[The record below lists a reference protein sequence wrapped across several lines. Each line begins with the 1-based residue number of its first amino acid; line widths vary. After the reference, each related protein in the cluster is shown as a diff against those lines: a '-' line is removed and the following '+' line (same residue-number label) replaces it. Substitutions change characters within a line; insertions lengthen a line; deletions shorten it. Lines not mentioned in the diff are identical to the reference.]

1 MKRSRGRT
9 KKLKGGMDP
18 FLGALATGA
27 LSAAGGMLAK
37 AIVGAVT
44 GVSSDLNDRVVA
56 AAENAAP
63 EVAATQPNTSM
74 WGITKDVVS
83 RAWTEHKN
91 EVIASLIQNVVPAVS
106 NAVSNYLIKKTDE
119 DSPERT
125 AAVVIG
131 GIGSYMS
138 SILRGMTHQEASKAV
153 EAVSNGLSAASEI
166 IDKQRES
173 VKSGNP
179 AEDVNRAY
187 EIVMK
192 VLGTVLSQSLQGRPK
207 EAING
212 VISDLG
218 DIYKQYSSFPVEDK
232 EGQQFYGPQNSLTN
246 MVAHSD
252 HFKGFGTV
260 KYGGKKNSSGKV
272 YKFNTDWLFS
282 STDEK
287 PTIPFPS
294 LHELNGG
301 AWSPPEEF
309 AKYASNFATVPEGY
323 TVFNNATNTGA
334 FNNTANS
341 GISFGDV
348 FSNLTSSTSTSSY
361 DPLLKAV
368 TNVVG
373 AASRPWY
380 STLFWGT
387 MPYLIHPIIDG
398 VGGMLKSFNRYI
410 KPKLSEGAAS
420 ALTSL
425 EDWATEHKDLFHMAG
440 SAGISSLDASYRDQ
454 ARQNA
459 AEKLYNIQKERVA
472 AANQRIS
479 ADNQAKVD
487 RANMDYIDL
496 VKQTKAQN
504 EQKAKDFENTLRLN
518 EPTRILEKIKLAK
531 EIGDSEGAKEYAK
544 LWWFEKMLTN
554 KEYYK
559 AINTPDVLDQSAKAA
574 LEDLG
579 LKPKEGET
587 AEMVKELKDMFSNT
601 SPEEGRSSLPPK
613 YVEKLSAKLKLS
625 PPTEM
630 PLPSGPKYVQ
640 LTPLLTDP
648 TPTAAMFETPFSD
661 LARRENAI
669 RFAPYMNKLFSY
681 NGYNNLF
688 SQNSDLLD
696 TALSNHITANPLS
709 QSTSVYSGPSSAST
723 SALTTVRMPAY
734 SPTQLTSVTPLQLSS
749 LKSSNIFDSS
759 STAVDTLDKISE
771 KKKKKKFKPEEYSD
785 INPSSARE
793 KLPKHMRDEPYND
806 LMESY
811 KVIPM
816 EIRMENQ
823 RMKQQNGRLVHT
835 LPLKT
840 ASSLRNE
847 LPIGIFP
854 ASSNLRGLFP
864 SENKPSKKRR
874 RRL

>member
-18 FLGALATGA
+18 FLGALASGA

-44 GVSSDLNDRVVA
+44 GVSSDLNDRAVA
-56 AAENAAP
+56 AADNTAP
-63 EVAATQPNTSM
+63 EVATTQPNTSM

-106 NAVSNYLIKKTDE
+106 NAVSNYLIKKSDE

-173 VKSGNP
+173 LKSGNP
-179 AEDVNRAY
+179 TEDVNRAY

-260 KYGGKKNSSGKV
+260 KYGGGKEKS

-282 STDEK
+282 NTDEK

-294 LHELNGG
+294 LSELSGG
-301 AWSPPEEF
+301 AWTPPEEF
-309 AKYASNFATVPEGY
+309 ANFTSNFATVPEGY
-323 TVFNNATNTGA
+323 SLLNT
-334 FNNTANS
+334 
-341 GISFGDV
+341 
-348 FSNLTSSTSTSSY
+348 TSSNTPPGT
-361 DPLLKAV
+361 DPLLNTV
-368 TNVVG
+368 SNVIG

-387 MPYLIHPIIDG
+387 MPYLIHPIING
-398 VGGMLKSFNRYI
+398 VGGMLKSFSRFI

-454 ARQNA
+454 MRQNA
-459 AEKLYNIQKERVA
+459 ATKLYKIQKERVA

-479 ADNQAKVD
+479 ADNQAKID

-518 EPTRILEKIKLAK
+518 EPTRLLERMKLAK

-544 LWWFEKMLTN
+544 LWWFEKILTN
-554 KEYYK
+554 KDYYK
-559 AINTPDVLDQSAKAA
+559 AVNTPNVLTNDAKTS
-574 LEDLG
+574 LEDMG
-579 LKPKEGET
+579 LKVKQGE
-587 AEMVKELKDMFSNT
+587 ADQMAKELQDMFSNT
-601 SPEEGRSSLPPK
+601 TPGEGDSSTLPPK
-613 YVEKLSAKLKLS
+613 FVEKLSTKLKLS

-640 LTPLLTDP
+640 LTPLLTEP
-648 TPTAAMFETPFSD
+648 TPSAAMFETPFSD
-661 LARRENAI
+661 LAKRENAI

-696 TALSNHITANPLS
+696 TALSSHITANPLS

-723 SALTTVRMPAY
+723 SALTTVRTPAY
-734 SPTQLTSVTPLQLSS
+734 YPTQLTSVTPLQLSS
-749 LKSSNIFDSS
+749 MKSSNIFDSS

-793 KLPKHMRDEPYND
+793 SLPKHMRDEPYND

-874 RRL
+874 RRI

>member
-18 FLGALATGA
+18 FLGALASGA

-44 GVSSDLNDRVVA
+44 GVSSDLNDRAVA
-56 AAENAAP
+56 AADNIAP
-63 EVAATQPNTSM
+63 EVATTQPNTSM

-106 NAVSNYLIKKTDE
+106 NAVSNYLIKKSDE

-173 VKSGNP
+173 LKSGNP
-179 AEDVNRAY
+179 TEDVNRAY

-218 DIYKQYSSFPVEDK
+218 EIYKQYSSFPVEDK

-246 MVAHSD
+246 MVAQSD

-282 STDEK
+282 NTDEK

-294 LHELNGG
+294 LSELSGG
-301 AWSPPEEF
+301 AWAPPEEF
-309 AKYASNFATVPEGY
+309 ANYTSNFATVPEGY
-323 TVFNNATNTGA
+323 TVFNNAT
-334 FNNTANS
+334 
-341 GISFGDV
+341 
-348 FSNLTSSTSTSSY
+348 SSTSTSSY
-361 DPLLKAV
+361 DPLLNAV

-387 MPYLIHPIIDG
+387 MPYLIHPIING
-398 VGGMLKSFNRYI
+398 VGGMLKSFGRFI
-410 KPKLSEGAAS
+410 KPKLSEGVAS

-454 ARQNA
+454 MRQNA

-496 VKQTKAQN
+496 IKQTKAQN

-518 EPTRILEKIKLAK
+518 EPTRLLERMKLAK
-531 EIGDSEGAKEYAK
+531 EIGDNEGAKEYAK

-554 KEYYK
+554 KDYYK
-559 AINTPDVLDQSAKAA
+559 SVNTPDVLTNDAKTS
-574 LEDLG
+574 LEDMG
-579 LKPKEGET
+579 LKVKQGE
-587 AEMVKELKDMFSNT
+587 AVEMAKELKDMFSNT
-601 SPEEGRSSLPPK
+601 TPGEGDSSTLPPK
-613 YVEKLSAKLKLS
+613 FVEKLSTKLKLS

-648 TPTAAMFETPFSD
+648 SPTAAMFETPFLD
-661 LARRENAI
+661 QARRENAI

-696 TALSNHITANPLS
+696 TALSSHITANPLS

-723 SALTTVRMPAY
+723 SALTTIRVPAY

-749 LKSSNIFDSS
+749 MKSSNIFDSS
-759 STAVDTLDKISE
+759 SSAVDTLDKISE

-785 INPSSARE
+785 INPLSARE
-793 KLPKHMRDEPYND
+793 SLPKHMRDEPYND

-874 RRL
+874 RRI

>member
-44 GVSSDLNDRVVA
+44 GVSSDLNERAVA
-56 AAENAAP
+56 AADNAAP
-63 EVAATQPNTSM
+63 EVATTQPNTSM

-106 NAVSNYLIKKTDE
+106 NAVSNYLIKKSDE

-173 VKSGNP
+173 LKSGNP
-179 AEDVNRAY
+179 TEDVNRAY

-246 MVAHSD
+246 MVAHSEQ
-252 HFKGFGTV
+252 FKGFGTV
-260 KYGGKKNSSGKV
+260 KYGGGKEKT

-282 STDEK
+282 NTDEK

-294 LHELNGG
+294 LSELSGG
-301 AWSPPEEF
+301 AWTPPDEF
-309 AKYASNFATVPEGY
+309 ANFTSNFATVPEGY
-323 TVFNNATNTGA
+323 SLLNTTS
-334 FNNTANS
+334 NNTPP
-341 GISFGDV
+341 G
-348 FSNLTSSTSTSSY
+348 T
-361 DPLLKAV
+361 DPLLNTV
-368 TNVVG
+368 SNVIG

-387 MPYLIHPIIDG
+387 MPYLIHPIING
-398 VGGMLKSFNRYI
+398 VGGMLKSFSRFI

-454 ARQNA
+454 MRQNA
-459 AEKLYNIQKERVA
+459 AAKLYKIQKERVA

-479 ADNQAKVD
+479 ADNQSKID
-487 RANMDYIDL
+487 RANMEYIDL
-496 VKQTKAQN
+496 IKQTKAQN
-504 EQKAKDFENTLRLN
+504 EQKARDFENTLRLN
-518 EPTRILEKIKLAK
+518 EPTRLLERMKLAK
-531 EIGDSEGAKEYAK
+531 EIGDTEGAKEYAK

-554 KEYYK
+554 KDYYK
-559 AINTPDVLDQSAKAA
+559 AINKPDVLTDDVKTS
-574 LEDLG
+574 LEDMG
-579 LKPKEGET
+579 LKVKQDE
-587 AEMVKELKDMFSNT
+587 AQEMADELKAMFSNT
-601 SPEEGRSSLPPK
+601 TPGDSSSPSPMPQKLKQKLS
-613 YVEKLSAKLKLS
+613 EKLGLS

-640 LTPLLTDP
+640 LTPLLTEP
-648 TPTAAMFETPFSD
+648 TPSAAMFETPFSD
-661 LARRENAI
+661 LAKRENAI

-696 TALSNHITANPLS
+696 TALSSHITANPLS

-723 SALTTVRMPAY
+723 SALTTVRTPAY
-734 SPTQLTSVTPLQLSS
+734 YPTQLTSVTPLQLSS
-749 LKSSNIFDSS
+749 MKSSNIFDSS

-785 INPSSARE
+785 INPASARE

-823 RMKQQNGRLVHT
+823 RMKQQNGRIVHT

-840 ASSLRNE
+840 ASPLRNE

-874 RRL
+874 RRI

>member
-18 FLGALATGA
+18 FLGALASGA
-27 LSAAGGMLAK
+27 LAAAGGMLAK

-44 GVSSDLNDRVVA
+44 GVSSDLNDRAVA
-56 AAENAAP
+56 T
-63 EVAATQPNTSM
+63 TQPNTSM

-106 NAVSNYLIKKTDE
+106 NAVSNYLIKKSDE

-173 VKSGNP
+173 LKSGNP
-179 AEDVNRAY
+179 TEDVNRAY

-246 MVAHSD
+246 MVAHSEQ
-252 HFKGFGTV
+252 FKGFGTV
-260 KYGGKKNSSGKV
+260 KYGGGKEKS

-294 LHELNGG
+294 LSELSGG
-301 AWSPPEEF
+301 AWTPPEEF
-309 AKYASNFATVPEGY
+309 AQYMSNFATVPEGY
-323 TVFNNATNTGA
+323 TVFNNAT
-334 FNNTANS
+334 
-341 GISFGDV
+341 
-348 FSNLTSSTSTSSY
+348 SSTSTSSY
-361 DPLLKAV
+361 DPLLNTV
-368 TNVVG
+368 SNVIG

-387 MPYLIHPIIDG
+387 MPYLIHPIING
-398 VGGMLKSFNRYI
+398 VGGMLKSFSRFI

-454 ARQNA
+454 MRQNA
-459 AEKLYNIQKERVA
+459 AAKLYNIQKERVA

-479 ADNQAKVD
+479 ADNQSKID

-496 VKQTKAQN
+496 IKQTKAQN

-518 EPTRILEKIKLAK
+518 EPTRLLERMKLAK
-531 EIGDSEGAKEYAK
+531 EIGDNEGAKEYAK

-554 KEYYK
+554 KDYYK
-559 AINTPDVLDQSAKAA
+559 AVNTPDVLTNDAKTS
-574 LEDLG
+574 LEDMG
-579 LKPKEGET
+579 LKVKQDE
-587 AEMVKELKDMFSNT
+587 AQEMAKELKDMFSNT
-601 SPEEGRSSLPPK
+601 TPGEGDSSTLPPK
-613 YVEKLSAKLKLS
+613 FVEKLSTKLKLS

-648 TPTAAMFETPFSD
+648 SPTAAMFETPFSD
-661 LARRENAI
+661 QARRENVI

-681 NGYNNLF
+681 NGYNNMF

-696 TALSNHITANPLS
+696 TALSSHITANPLS

-793 KLPKHMRDEPYND
+793 SLPKHMRDEPYND

-823 RMKQQNGRLVHT
+823 RMKQQNGRSVHT

-874 RRL
+874 RRI

>member
-18 FLGALATGA
+18 FLSALASGA

-44 GVSSDLNDRVVA
+44 GVSSDLNDRAVA
-56 AAENAAP
+56 AADNTAP
-63 EVAATQPNTSM
+63 EVATTQPNTSM

-106 NAVSNYLIKKTDE
+106 NAVSNYLIKKSDE

-173 VKSGNP
+173 LKSGNP
-179 AEDVNRAY
+179 TEDVNRAY

-246 MVAHSD
+246 MVAHSEQ
-252 HFKGFGTV
+252 FKGFGTV
-260 KYGGKKNSSGKV
+260 KYGGGKEKT

-282 STDEK
+282 NTDEK

-294 LHELNGG
+294 FHELKGG
-301 AWSPPEEF
+301 AWTPPEEF
-309 AKYASNFATVPEGY
+309 AQYMSNFATVPEGY
-323 TVFNNATNTGA
+323 TTFNNATSTGA

-348 FSNLTSSTSTSSY
+348 FSNLTTSTSTSSY

-387 MPYLIHPIIDG
+387 MPYLIHPIING
-398 VGGMLKSFNRYI
+398 VGGMLKSFSRFI

-454 ARQNA
+454 MRQNA
-459 AEKLYNIQKERVA
+459 AAKLYNIQKERVA

-479 ADNQAKVD
+479 ADNQSKID
-487 RANMDYIDL
+487 RANMEYIDL
-496 VKQTKAQN
+496 IKQTKAQN

-518 EPTRILEKIKLAK
+518 EPTRLLERMKLAK
-531 EIGDSEGAKEYAK
+531 EIGDTEGAKEYAK

-554 KEYYK
+554 KDYYK
-559 AINTPDVLDQSAKAA
+559 AVNTPNVLTNDAKTS
-574 LEDLG
+574 LEDMG
-579 LKPKEGET
+579 LKVKQSE
-587 AEMVKELKDMFSNT
+587 AEAMAQELKGMFSNT
-601 SPEEGRSSLPPK
+601 TPGEGDSSTLPPK
-613 YVEKLSAKLKLS
+613 FVEKLSTKLKLS

-648 TPTAAMFETPFSD
+648 SPTAAMFETPFSD
-661 LARRENAI
+661 LAKRENAI

-696 TALSNHITANPLS
+696 TALSSHITANPLS

-723 SALTTVRMPAY
+723 SALTTVRTPAY
-734 SPTQLTSVTPLQLSS
+734 YPTQLTSVTPLQLSS
-749 LKSSNIFDSS
+749 MKSSNIFDSS
-759 STAVDTLDKISE
+759 SSAVDTLDKISE

-793 KLPKHMRDEPYND
+793 SLPKHMRDEPYND

-823 RMKQQNGRLVHT
+823 RMKQQNGRIVHT

-840 ASSLRNE
+840 ASPLRNE

-874 RRL
+874 RRI

>member
-18 FLGALATGA
+18 FLGALASGA

-44 GVSSDLNDRVVA
+44 GVSSDLNDRAVA
-56 AAENAAP
+56 AADNTAP
-63 EVAATQPNTSM
+63 EVGTTQPNTSM

-83 RAWTEHKN
+83 RAWSEHKN

-106 NAVSNYLIKKTDE
+106 NAVSNYLIKKSDE

-173 VKSGNP
+173 LKSGNP
-179 AEDVNRAY
+179 SEDVNRAY

-218 DIYKQYSSFPVEDK
+218 EIYKQYSSFPVEDK
-232 EGQQFYGPQNSLTN
+232 EGQQFYGPQNSLSN
-246 MVAHSD
+246 MVAQSD

-282 STDEK
+282 NTDEK
-287 PTIPFPS
+287 PTIPFTS
-294 LHELNGG
+294 LSELSGG

-309 AKYASNFATVPEGY
+309 ANFTSNFATVPEGY
-323 TVFNNATNTGA
+323 TSLLNT
-334 FNNTANS
+334 
-341 GISFGDV
+341 
-348 FSNLTSSTSTSSY
+348 TSSNTTSGT
-361 DPLLKAV
+361 DPLLNTVSNAI
-368 TNVVG
+368 G

-387 MPYLIHPIIDG
+387 MPYLIHPIING
-398 VGGMLKSFNRYI
+398 VGGMLKSFSRFI

-454 ARQNA
+454 MRQNA
-459 AEKLYNIQKERVA
+459 AAKLYNIQKERVA

-479 ADNQAKVD
+479 ADNQAKID

-518 EPTRILEKIKLAK
+518 EPTRLLERMKLAK
-531 EIGDSEGAKEYAK
+531 EIGDTEGAKEYAK

-554 KEYYK
+554 KDYYK
-559 AINTPDVLDQSAKAA
+559 AVNTPDVLLTNDAKTS
-574 LEDLG
+574 LEDMG
-579 LKPKEGET
+579 LKVKQGE
-587 AEMVKELKDMFSNT
+587 ADEMVKELKGMYSNT
-601 SPEEGRSSLPPK
+601 TPGEGDSSTLPPK
-613 YVEKLSAKLKLS
+613 FVEKLSTKLKLS

-648 TPTAAMFETPFSD
+648 SPNAAMFETPFLD
-661 LARRENAI
+661 QARRENTI

-696 TALSNHITANPLS
+696 TALSSHITANPLS

-723 SALTTVRMPAY
+723 SALTTVRVPAY

-749 LKSSNIFDSS
+749 MKSSNIFDSS
-759 STAVDTLDKISE
+759 SSAVDTLDKIGE

-793 KLPKHMRDEPYND
+793 SLPKHMRDEPYND

-874 RRL
+874 RRI

>member
-18 FLGALATGA
+18 FLGALASGA

-44 GVSSDLNDRVVA
+44 GVSSDLNVRAVA
-56 AAENAAP
+56 AADNTAP
-63 EVAATQPNTSM
+63 ELGTTQPNTSM

-106 NAVSNYLIKKTDE
+106 NAVSNYLIKKSDE

-173 VKSGNP
+173 LKSGNP
-179 AEDVNRAY
+179 TEDVNRAY

-282 STDEK
+282 NTDEK

-294 LHELNGG
+294 LSELSGG
-301 AWSPPEEF
+301 AWTPPDEF
-309 AKYASNFATVPEGY
+309 ANFTSNFATVPEGY
-323 TVFNNATNTGA
+323 SLLNT
-334 FNNTANS
+334 
-341 GISFGDV
+341 
-348 FSNLTSSTSTSSY
+348 TSSNTPPGT
-361 DPLLKAV
+361 DPLLNTV
-368 TNVVG
+368 SNVIG

-387 MPYLIHPIIDG
+387 MPYLIHPIING
-398 VGGMLKSFNRYI
+398 VGGMLKSFSRFI

-454 ARQNA
+454 MRQNA
-459 AEKLYNIQKERVA
+459 AAKLYKIQKERVA

-479 ADNQAKVD
+479 ADNQAKID

-496 VKQTKAQN
+496 IKQTKAQN

-518 EPTRILEKIKLAK
+518 EPTRLLERMKLAK
-531 EIGDSEGAKEYAK
+531 EIGDNEGAKEYAK

-554 KEYYK
+554 KDYYK
-559 AINTPDVLDQSAKAA
+559 AVNMPDVLTNDAKTS
-574 LEDLG
+574 LEDMG
-579 LKPKEGET
+579 LKVKQDEAQEM
-587 AEMVKELKDMFSNT
+587 AEELKGMFSNT
-601 SPEEGRSSLPPK
+601 TPGEGDSSTLPPK
-613 YVEKLSAKLKLS
+613 FVEKLSTKLKLS

-640 LTPLLTDP
+640 LTPLLTEP
-648 TPTAAMFETPFSD
+648 TPSAAMFETPFSD
-661 LARRENAI
+661 LAKRENAI

-696 TALSNHITANPLS
+696 TALSSHITANPLS

-723 SALTTVRMPAY
+723 SALTTVRTPAFY
-734 SPTQLTSVTPLQLSS
+734 PTQLTSVTPLQLSS
-749 LKSSNIFDSS
+749 MKSSNIFDSS

-793 KLPKHMRDEPYND
+793 SLPKHMRDEPYND

-823 RMKQQNGRLVHT
+823 RMKQQNGRVVHT

-874 RRL
+874 RRI

>member
-18 FLGALATGA
+18 ILGALATGA
-27 LSAAGGMLAK
+27 LSAVGGMLTK

-44 GVSSDLNDRVVA
+44 GVSSDLNDRAVA
-56 AAENAAP
+56 AADNTAP
-63 EVAATQPNTSM
+63 EVATTQPNTSM

-106 NAVSNYLIKKTDE
+106 NAVTNYLIKKSDE

-173 VKSGNP
+173 LKSGNP
-179 AEDVNRAY
+179 TEDVNRAY

-246 MVAHSD
+246 MVAQSD

-282 STDEK
+282 NTDEK

-294 LHELNGG
+294 LSELSGG
-301 AWSPPEEF
+301 AWTPPEEF
-309 AKYASNFATVPEGY
+309 ANFTTNFATVPEGY
-323 TVFNNATNTGA
+323 SLLNT
-334 FNNTANS
+334 
-341 GISFGDV
+341 
-348 FSNLTSSTSTSSY
+348 TSSNTPPGT
-361 DPLLKAV
+361 DPLLNTV
-368 TNVVG
+368 SNVIG

-387 MPYLIHPIIDG
+387 MPYLIHPIING
-398 VGGMLKSFNRYI
+398 VGGMLKSFSRFI

-454 ARQNA
+454 MRQNA
-459 AEKLYNIQKERVA
+459 AAKLYKIQKERVA

-479 ADNQAKVD
+479 ADNQSKID
-487 RANMDYIDL
+487 RANMEYIDL
-496 VKQTKAQN
+496 IKQTKAQN

-518 EPTRILEKIKLAK
+518 EPTRLLERIRLAK
-531 EIGDSEGAKEYAK
+531 EIGDTEGAKEYAK
-544 LWWFEKMLTN
+544 LGFFQRLFTN
-554 KEYYK
+554 PNYYK
-559 AINTPDVLDQSAKAA
+559 AINTPAA
-574 LEDLG
+574 VTAEYKTTLRDLG
-579 LKPKEGET
+579 LEVTKKDSEEVIEEYNDLFRNGTPKEGNPPS
-587 AEMVKELKDMFSNT
+587 M
-601 SPEEGRSSLPPK
+601 PEKFTNKLS
-613 YVEKLSAKLKLS
+613 EKLGLS

-630 PLPSGPKYVQ
+630 PLPSGPKHVQ
-640 LTPLLTDP
+640 LTPLLTEP
-648 TPTAAMFETPFSD
+648 TPSAAMFETPFLD
-661 LARRENAI
+661 QARRENAI

-681 NGYNNLF
+681 NGYNNMF

-696 TALSNHITANPLS
+696 TALSSHITANPLS

-723 SALTTVRMPAY
+723 SALTTVRTPAY
-734 SPTQLTSVTPLQLSS
+734 YPTQLTSVTPLQLSS
-749 LKSSNIFDSS
+749 MKSSNIFDSS

-793 KLPKHMRDEPYND
+793 SLPKHMRDEPYND

-847 LPIGIFP
+847 LPISIFP

-874 RRL
+874 RRI